1 MNQSTNSNTKFQKQN
16 WQKKKKG
23 GGERRK
29 RGQEAIIKDIIKRFP
44 RAEGHTFLDQGPTV
58 PSIVDGNRLTAR
70 HIM

>member
-1 MNQSTNSNTKFQKQN
+1 MA
-16 WQKKKKG
+16 KKKKRG

-29 RGQEAIIKDIIKRFP
+29 RGQEVIIEDIIKRFP
-44 RAEGHTFLDQGPTV
+44 RAEGHMFLDQGPTV